1 MATKRN
7 AKKTFDDLLPH
18 ADGGGTSRP
27 NTTNDSKGRRRR
39 EDAGGHPEG
48 PYGDGSDSFG
58 NYNNFAN
65 AAHMLCRLVRLSSG
79 SRPHTVD
86 WQLNL
91 RGGAGRKPEEG
102 WRRYFTRKPALMRLL
117 ETAPQRM
124 RPTREDLELPLITA
138 SIEI

>member
-91 RGGAGRKPEEG
+91 RGGAGRKP
-102 WRRYFTRKPALMRLL
+102 ALMRLL